1 MVNFALALIPKETL
15 QATIDKFLKT
25 QGHDTLNQR
34 AYTALA
40 SRPAPLFIETRT
52 TSSTADRSKVR
63 LGIWVAAW
71 YQRLRD
77 ANSAKDPM
85 SIHLLQVWG
94 KVWHVLFA
102 ADEKDKITLIGQAV
116 RIGDTTSIV
125 GMYQLLT
132 ALRVIGKWADTEF
145 RTWIGDFL
153 ANIEIPSQ

>member
-40 SRPAPLFIETRT
+40 PRPAPLFIETRT

-63 LGIWVAAW
+63 LGISVAAW

-85 SIHLLQVWG
+85 SIHLLQVLPPPVG
-94 KVWHVLFA
+94 KAYANVMQ
-102 ADEKDKITLIGQAV
+102 TLIGQAV

>member
-1 MVNFALALIPKETL
+1 MVNFALALIPEETL
-15 QATIDKFLKT
+15 QATIDKFPKT
-25 QGHDTLNQR
+25 QWHATLNQR
-34 AYTALA
+34 AYNALA

-77 ANSAKDPM
+77 ANSTKDPI
-85 SIHLLQVWG
+85 SIPLLQVLPPPVG
-94 KVWHVLFA
+94 KAYANVMQ
-102 ADEKDKITLIGQAV
+102 TLIDQAV